1 MREIGV
7 VTSSLSISDNVWSV
21 YIEITTLISL
31 ITHQGMNPMVQA
43 VVSQAKCLRVYTIG
57 WKELVMRY
65 I

>member
-43 VVSQAKCLRVYTIG
+43 IVSQAKCLRVY
-57 WKELVMRY
+57 
-65 I
+65 